1 MNMYNPQMK
10 SIIKIIFLFLFIV
23 STVLM
28 AQPKDSFEQNPK
40 FVIESISV
48 EGNSK
53 TSESVILENLPFNVG
68 SEVSEEEITRSIDG
82 LNKLNF
88 FKEVSFSPRAGSQP
102 GYLNL
107 IILVKERYWPTIRFK
122 GGFSEMDSWYITPI
136 SIHFDNIFGLGN
148 FTNIDFTIGDRI
160 TSINLTYIN
169 PNIFNSGLDLHT
181 KLFIKNHVFVHYLG
195 DSLRLKQNVPQSGI
209 SLGFKSR
216 ETFFKHFLF
225 SLETYTTIPD
235 SFATHGEDKEKF
247 YDFPDQIN
255 QYVHDKWKTS
265 VFSIYFNWDKRDQF
279 SYPTGGW
286 WTGFRFTQAN
296 KQLGGQV
303 DFTRFIIDAR
313 YYQYLFAGTIAA
325 GRIKFGTISADAP
338 FYEKFYLGGPNS
350 LRGFRDRSLSPNGG
364 GERLYQVGLE
374 LRFPIIKKNYPSH
387 FLTGVLFWDGGM
399 NLQHNDSFKINKM
412 DHSIGYGF
420 RFRIPFIGL
429 VRMDMAYPLT
439 AGEYRI
445 HFSLGHTF

>member
-1 MNMYNPQMK
+1 MK
-10 SIIKIIFLFLFIV
+10 STIKIILLFLCLFTIE
-23 STVLM
+23 LF
-28 AQPKDSFEQNPK
+28 AQTEDLFKHDPI

-53 TSESVILENLPFNVG
+53 TSENVILENLPFSIG
-68 SEVSEEEITRSIDG
+68 DEVSEDEIKNSIDR

-88 FKEVSFSPRAGSQP
+88 FKEVTFSPRAGSQP

-107 IILVKERYWPTIRFK
+107 IITVRERYWPTIRFK
-122 GGFSEMDSWYITPI
+122 GGFSEMDSWYVTPI

-148 FTNIDFTIGDRI
+148 FINIDFTIGDRL
-160 TSINLTYIN
+160 TSLNLNYIN
-169 PNIFNSGLDLHT
+169 PNIFNSGLDLYT
-181 KLFIKNHVFVHYLG
+181 KLFIKNHVFVHYL
-195 DSLRLKQNVPQSGI
+195 DSLRLKQNVPQSGL
-209 SLGFKSR
+209 SLGFRSR

-225 SLETYTTIPD
+225 ALETYTTIPD
-235 SFATHGEDKEKF
+235 SFAIHGKDKEKF

-255 QYVHDKWKTS
+255 QYIYDEWKTS
-265 VFSIYFNWDKRDQF
+265 VFSIYFNWDKRDQVM
-279 SYPTGGW
+279 YPTDGW

-303 DFTRFIIDAR
+303 DFTRFVVDAR
-313 YYQYLFAGTIAA
+313 YYRHLFAGIATA
-325 GRIKFGTISADAP
+325 GRIKFGTISAEAP

-350 LRGFRDRSLSPNGG
+350 LRGFRDRSLSPDGG
-364 GERLYQVGLE
+364 GERLYQVGVE
-374 LRFPIIKKNYPSH
+374 LRFPIIKKNYPNH

-399 NLQHNDSFKINKM
+399 NLLQSDSFDLNKM

-439 AGEYRI
+439 EGEYRI